1 MFKMLSGH
9 LPFDSIFPDEIF
21 VNIMECKYEFDE
33 DIWRSLSNDSRD
45 LVSKLLLKE
54 PIDRIHLSEA
64 INHPWIQVIIVIIM
78 IESFKP

>member
-33 DIWRSLSNDSRD
+33 DIWRSLSKDSRD
-45 LVSKLLLKE
+45 LISKLLQKE
-54 PIDRIHLSEA
+54 PDDRIRLSDA
-64 INHPWIQVIIVIIM
+64 INHPWIQVIILFIL